1 MNQDKIEIEILLDG
15 TIKMST
21 DKISAPNH
29 GGAEMLLRE
38 IVAMAGGQA
47 SRKAKPGHAMH
58 THAVENGKT
67 ITHSH

>member
-1 MNQDKIEIEILLDG
+1 MQDKIEIEILADG

-21 DKISAPNH
+21 DKISAANH

-38 IVAMAGGQA
+38 IVTMAGGQA
-47 SRKAKPGHAMH
+47 TRKGKAGFAQH
-58 THAVENGKT
+58 THTQTNGKT